1 MSTMTADEHAGHALD
16 TTVSQPAR
24 VYNYWLGGKDNFAAD
39 REYGDAVARAFP
51 TVRTAAIENRR
62 FLHRAVAFLARDAGI
77 RQFID
82 IGTGIPLSPNTHE
95 IAQSIAPESRV
106 IYVDNDKLVLVHA
119 RALMVGDPAGKTAYI
134 DADVRNPDAILGAPD
149 LRETLD
155 LTQPVAL
162 LLFALLHFIPDED
175 DPYGVVG
182 RLMDALPPGSYL
194 AITHS
199 TTDYWPD
206 VFVQEIRDGKHG
218 VFYPRSRSQFARFF
232 DGLDLV
238 EPGISP
244 VTTWRVDEGDA
255 PHAREDEVCMYGA
268 IGVKR

>member
-1 MSTMTADEHAGHALD
+1 MTAEEHAGYPLD
-16 TTVSQPAR
+16 TSVSQPAR

-39 REYGDAVARAFP
+39 REYGEAVAKAFP
-51 TVRTAAIENRR
+51 TIRTAAIENRR

-82 IGTGIPLSPNTHE
+82 IGTGIPLSPNTHD

-106 IYVDNDKLVLVHA
+106 VYVDNDKLVLVHA
-119 RALMVGDPAGKTAYI
+119 RALMVGAPAGNTAYI
-134 DADVRNPDAILGAPD
+134 DADV
-149 LRETLD
+149 
-155 LTQPVAL
+155 
-162 LLFALLHFIPDED
+162 LFALLHFVPDGD
-175 DPYGVVG
+175 DPYGLVG
-182 RLMDALPPGSYL
+182 RLVDALAPGSYL

-218 VFYPRSRSQFARFF
+218 AFYPRSRSQFARFF

-244 VTTWRVDEGDA
+244 VTTWHPEERDA